1 MFQEAATVGFE
12 SAKWVRRKSKSYKK
26 LFENDLILSVNDHS
40 VKNLTY
46 DQVMEIA
53 DKSGTDLTLEIQRRE
68 SNKENF
74 FPANCAPAESILRT
88 TSPLKTMENE
98 AVTKEVISLTETA
111 SKRTEEK
118 EGIRIKSATL
128 LPEKTSNSTDYP
140 FENFTSQKLNEE
152 YGHKTQTESKP
163 ADPFP
168 SFSELLSTPQGPPKP
183 PRSPVDTS
191 TSSKTEEIR
200 NDDNTVTKITTET
213 MHEIKGNTE
222 MSFTKKEQE
231 SVSKNIIEGDN
242 LQSITS
248 DAIDLN
254 NLISATQKKLESFK
268 NGIVKDTPASNALKS
283 YDVQKNETISS
294 TSVTESKS
302 SETFSS
308 INQSPLPSLNLDS
321 ANKTEPTVQATQ
333 NESEKKVPLPP
344 HLSRKLGLLA
354 ILSQQLYRLP

>member
-1 MFQEAATVGFE
+1 MADKKEKLLVTLSGGGPWGFRLTGGAGTGLPLVV
-12 SAKWVRRKSKSYKK
+12 SKVRRKSKSYKK

-98 AVTKEVISLTETA
+98 TVTKEVISLTETA
-111 SKRTEEK
+111 SKKIEEK
-118 EGIRIKSATL
+118 GGIRIKSATL

-140 FENFTSQKLNEE
+140 FENFTSQKLNED
-152 YGHKTQTESKP
+152 YGNKQQTENKA

-168 SFSELLSTPQGPPKP
+168 SFSELLPAPQGPPKP

-222 MSFTKKEQE
+222 IFHKERTR
-231 SVSKNIIEGDN
+231 IC
-242 LQSITS
+242 
-248 DAIDLN
+248 
-254 NLISATQKKLESFK
+254 
-268 NGIVKDTPASNALKS
+268 
-283 YDVQKNETISS
+283 VQKY
-294 TSVTESKS
+294 
-302 SETFSS
+302 
-308 INQSPLPSLNLDS
+308 
-321 ANKTEPTVQATQ
+321 
-333 NESEKKVPLPP
+333 
-344 HLSRKLGLLA
+344 HR
-354 ILSQQLYRLP
+354 R

>member
-1 MFQEAATVGFE
+1 MWCGMGVLETVTCCVLALVTFAVFRKE
-12 SAKWVRRKSKSYKK
+12 FLKVKDAVVAFWVPKRRKKA
-26 LFENDLILSVNDHS
+26 DD
-40 VKNLTY
+40 VKG
-46 DQVMEIA
+46 
-53 DKSGTDLTLEIQRRE
+53 KRRE